1 MNILFNPL
9 HYVLPAIL
17 FAYSAANAQK
27 AADKFRYT
35 ITAVGSPSNP
45 DTRYD
50 DSPMKAL
57 QDLGFNSLQLNVAW
71 GTRPKDEPLN
81 RCLIS

>member
-9 HYVLPAIL
+9 HYVLSAIL
-17 FAYSAANAQK
+17 FDYSAANAQK
-27 AADKFRYT
+27 AAGKFRYT
-35 ITAVGSPSNP
+35 IAAVGSPSNP
-45 DTRYD
+45 DIRYD
-50 DSPMKAL
+50 GSQMEAL
-57 QDLGFNSLQLNVAW
+57 QDLGFNTLQLNVVW